1 MSTDQQL
8 RDRLLAGLRS
18 KELLRDDRVADAL
31 ATVPRHLFLP
41 GVEPEEAYA
50 DEAVVTKR
58 DAAGQPVSSA
68 SQPAIVALMLEQL
81 DVRPGQRVL
90 EIGAGTGYNAALL
103 AHLAG
108 PSGHVTTV
116 DLDEDI
122 VAEAREH
129 LAAAGGG
136 PVEVVQADG
145 GLGWAPGAPYDR
157 IILTVGAPD
166 IMPGWATQ
174 LAAGGRLVLPLSL
187 RAGLQYAVAFDQA
200 GDHLDSVSVLP
211 CGFMRLR
218 GAFAGEQPPPLS
230 DAERADLF
238 AEPGEPLATGEA
250 ITVPELFG
258 GLGAWLTIHEPGLRW
273 LPVDSARVVAR
284 SPEAVPHA
292 PERHPTAV
300 LLGEAGCAALTRM
313 GGVSEDATPGRGVPF
328 DLGVRPYG
336 KNGVALAARLAGHV
350 RDWTAAGRPDCGRLQ
365 ISAWPA
371 GAARPAAPGAA
382 VIDKT
387 HTSLVLSW
395 WPAGPPGA
403 GRQPA

>member
-41 GVEPEEAYA
+41 GIEPEEAYA

-58 DAAGQPVSSA
+58 DAGGQPVSSA

-129 LAAAGGG
+129 LAAAGAGQ
-136 PVEVVQADG
+136 VEVVQADG

-218 GAFAGEQPPPLS
+218 GAFAEEQPPPLS

-258 GLGAWLTIHEPGLRW
+258 GLGVWLTIHEPGLRR
-273 LPVDSARVVAR
+273 LPVDSARVIAR
-284 SPEAVPHA
+284 SPE
-292 PERHPTAV
+292 TGV
-300 LLGEAGCAALTRM
+300 LVGEAGCAALTRM
-313 GGVSEDATPGRGVPF
+313 GRVSEDATPGRGVPF

-336 KNGVALAARLAGHV
+336 KNGAALAARLAGHV
-350 RDWTAAGRPDCGRLQ
+350 RDWAAAGRPDCGRLR

-371 GAARPAAPGAA
+371 GAARRDAPGAA

-395 WPAGPPGA
+395 LPAGPPGA
-403 GRQPA
+403 GKQPA